1 MSSAQIDGCK
11 HKIKEILKKYIFEYP
26 LFEIELVEL
35 IHDEFPKDVIRIACN
50 QLNDEGYID
59 GIIGLDENNQEYVYA
74 IGGLK

>member
-1 MSSAQIDGCK
+1 M
-11 HKIKEILKKYIFEYP
+11 KKQTVLSFLCGAL
-26 LFEIELVEL
+26 LFGSVGVFAGQYTATDNPFL
-35 IHDEFPKDVIRIACN
+35 I